1 MDFNLPEDPLH
12 PSHDFVTGRVRR
24 LVKVDDTGADVRLQ
38 VTVNRRGASRDRGE
52 VTGPNEHYKKVNVGW
67 SNWSFKDKHT
77 LLIVL
82 KQKRPIRC
90 INGRNGRFRLDGVVH
105 LRGLDDCHFVGCR

>member
-1 MDFNLPEDPLH
+1 MDFDLPKDPLH
-12 PSHDFVTGRVRR
+12 PSHDFMTGRVGR
-24 LVKVDDTGADVRLQ
+24 LVKVDDTGADVGLQ
-38 VTVNRRGASRDRGE
+38 VTAQRRGASRDRCE
-52 VTGPNEHYKKVNVGW
+52 VTGPNEQ
-67 SNWSFKDKHT
+67 